1 MMAHLAPILCF
12 TKVAVMRSFL
22 AFLAVL
28 SAVSPVAIG
37 AADTTENLL
46 VYEGAAGPGVGKH
59 IVLVGGDEE
68 YRSEETLP
76 VLGRI
81 LAERHGFRCTV
92 LLAVDPVDGTIN
104 PNVSNIPGLEQLAKA
119 DLCIVFLRFRDLPDE
134 QMQHFADYVDAGK
147 PIIGLRTATH
157 AFRIAPEKKFAAYSW
172 NNKGPW
178 EGGFGRQVLGETWLS
193 HHGAHGKQATRGILV
208 KEQTQHPILRGLA
221 DGDIFGTSDVYGVR
235 TPLPGDSVPLVLG
248 QVVDGLKFDDPPLAG
263 PKNDPMM
270 PIAWTKTYQS
280 PTTGKSGRVFTTT
293 LGAAT
298 DTAFEGTRRLIVNAA
313 YWAVGLEAAI
323 PEKSDVAIVGTF
335 EPSPFRVNGFTKGVR
350 PRDLRTTSK
359 PR

>member
-1 MMAHLAPILCF
+1 MRLLLTFVTLFATVVP
-12 TKVAVMRSFL
+12 VAV
-22 AFLAVL
+22 ATAE
-28 SAVSPVAIG
+28 
-37 AADTTENLL
+37 AAEDLL
-46 VYEGAAGPGVGKH
+46 VYEGAAGPGLGKH

-76 VLGRI
+76 AIARI

-92 LLAVDPVDGTIN
+92 LLAVDPADGTIN
-104 PNVSNIPGLEQLAKA
+104 PNISNIPGLEQLAKA

-172 NNKGPW
+172 NNQGTW
-178 EGGFGRQVLGETWLS
+178 DGGFGRQILGETWIS

-208 KEQTQHPILRGLA
+208 KDQAKHPILRGLA

-248 QVVDGLKFDDPPLAG
+248 QVVDGLKFDDLPLAG

-270 PIAWTKTYQS
+270 PIAWTKTSQS

-298 DTAFEGTRRLIVNAA
+298 DIAFEGTRRLIVNAA
-313 YWAVGLEAAI
+313 YWAVGLEESI
-323 PEKSDVAIVGTF
+323 PEKSDVTIVGKF
-335 EPSPFRVNGFTKGVR
+335 EPSPFRVNGFTKGIR
-350 PRDLRTTSK
+350 PRDLLSPPKSR
-359 PR
+359 

>member
-1 MMAHLAPILCF
+1 MFRI
-12 TKVAVMRSFL
+12 TTDAVMRMVPSL
-22 AFLAVL
+22 LLLLAV
-28 SAVSPVAIG
+28 VSPVVVR
-37 AADTTENLL
+37 AADPAEELL
-46 VYEGAAGPGVGKH
+46 VYEGAAGPGRGKH

-76 VLGRI
+76 VLARI

-92 LLAVDPVDGTIN
+92 LLAVDPADGTIN

-119 DLCIVFLRFRDLPDE
+119 DLCVVFLRFRDLPDE

-172 NNKGPW
+172 NNQGPW
-178 EGGFGRQVLGETWLS
+178 EGGFGRQVLGETWIS

-208 KEQTQHPILRGLA
+208 KEQAQHPILRGLA

-263 PKNDPMM
+263 AKNEPMM

-298 DTAFEGTRRLIVNAA
+298 DTAFEGTRRLLVNAA

-323 PEKSDVAIVGTF
+323 PEKADVSIVGTF

-350 PRDLRTTSK
+350 PRDLRTAPKS
-359 PR
+359 R

>member
-1 MMAHLAPILCF
+1 
-12 TKVAVMRSFL
+12 MRSFL
-22 AFLAVL
+22 PCLALLAFAYSTAVQR
-28 SAVSPVAIG
+28 VDG
-37 AADTTENLL
+37 AEELL
-46 VYEGAAGPGVGKH
+46 VFEGAAGPGLGKH

-76 VLGRI
+76 VLARI

-92 LLAVDPVDGTIN
+92 LLAVDPADGTIN

-134 QMQHFADYVDAGK
+134 QMQYFADYVDAGK

-172 NNKGPW
+172 NTKGPW
-178 EGGFGRQVLGETWLS
+178 EGGFGRQVLGETWIS
-193 HHGAHGKQATRGILV
+193 HHGSHGKQATRGILV
-208 KEQTQHPILRGLA
+208 KEQAQHPILRGLA

-248 QVVDGLKFDDPPLAG
+248 EVVDGLKFDDPPLPGA
-263 PKNDPMM
+263 KNEPMM

-313 YWAVGLEAAI
+313 YWAVGLESAI
-323 PEKSDVAIVGTF
+323 PEKSDVSIVGTF
-335 EPSPFRVNGFTKGVR
+335 EPSPFRVNGFKNGVR
-350 PRDLRTTSK
+350 PRDLLPASK
-359 PR
+359 AR